1 MKKLKDIKLWII
13 SCLFGIGLA
22 TGFAAAVMV
31 ISKSDSL
38 TLFYVI
44 SIFFSWILTI
54 KFYPLVKKMAQD
66 RKKVVIKNEGENKI
80 C

>member
-1 MKKLKDIKLWII
+1 MKKSTDIKLWII
-13 SCLFGIGLA
+13 SCLLGMALA
-22 TGFAAAVMV
+22 IGFAAFIMV

-54 KFYPLVKKMAQD
+54 KFYPLVKKMARD